1 MKASQKEILVT
12 SNAARRFPADLQQQ
26 LAGYPADAQ
35 GCRMVP
41 RQLFEQLAA
50 ERLTRL
56 PAPCTGCTHRGR
68 VYGDQVHCRA
78 AGSCDAPANRI
89 GFSHACPLGLWD
101 ARNGSL
107 IDAR

>member
-1 MKASQKEILVT
+1 MKASQAEILVT
-12 SNAARRFPADLQQQ
+12 SDAARRFPADLQLQ
-26 LAGYPADAQ
+26 LAVYPADTR
-35 GCRMVP
+35 GGRMVP

-50 ERLTRL
+50 ERLARL
-56 PAPCTGCTHRGR
+56 PAPCISCTHRGR
-68 VYGDQVHCRA
+68 VYGDQLHCRA
-78 AGSCDAPANRI
+78 AGSCDTAANRI